1 MNIVKKIFLLSLL
14 AIIASDIQAI
24 VPISSDSSTL
34 LSNSFNIP
42 KRSKFKKQRYST
54 YTLFGEAGMTYGY
67 YTGPRYSFN
76 FDGILQ
82 ATDLSALSIRLGIGY
97 TKATNDSTVMGQE
110 IFFPIAI
117 HVFFGEKNDFDMAGG
132 IYYYENRQEF
142 TPYLYIGFRHQNP
155 KGGFT
160 YRVGA
165 DIHLERVYDL
175 KGRNLQKTAVYGPL
189 IGLGWSF

>member
-54 YTLFGEAGMTYGY
+54 YTYLAKQHDVWILYRS
-67 YTGPRYSFN
+67 RYSFN

-110 IFFPIAI
+110 IFFPNAI
-117 HVFFGEKNDFDMAGG
+117 HVFF
-132 IYYYENRQEF
+132 
-142 TPYLYIGFRHQNP
+142 
-155 KGGFT
+155 
-160 YRVGA
+160 
-165 DIHLERVYDL
+165 
-175 KGRNLQKTAVYGPL
+175 
-189 IGLGWSF
+189 W

>member
-1 MNIVKKIFLLSLL
+1 MKLLKNILFLYLFTHITL
-14 AIIASDIQAI
+14 DIQA
-24 VPISSDSSTL
+24 VNPILKDSSVIQSYSL
-34 LSNSFNIP
+34 NIP

-67 YTGPRYSFN
+67 YTGLRYSFN

-82 ATDLSALSIRLGIGY
+82 ASDFSALSLRLGIGY
-97 TKATNDSTVMGQE
+97 TKATNDSTIKGQE
-110 IFFPIAI
+110 IFFPLAI
-117 HVFFGEKNDFDMAGG
+117 HVFLGEKNDFDMAGG
-132 IYYYENRQEF
+132 IYYYENRKTF
-142 TPYLYIGFRHQNP
+142 TPYIYLGFRHQNP